1 MEGIGKMKCTKCGN
15 EIKDDVKFCPN
26 CGEEVKE
33 EKKIKFC
40 MKCGS
45 ELMPDSMFCSK
56 CGASITGEQKKG
68 KSPKPNKPVKKV
80 VGVIGI
86 LVVLVLIV
94 GCFMINS
101 DKAMYKAYA
110 EFHDEYCDKNLNY
123 EEFNDCA
130 AKIIMAPDNKKW
142 LAILDIVNLSFD
154 EDGDVIY
161 DSLRTK
167 ITLYRYS
174 WGKVKKVS
182 SFSKDVEIWNMS
194 GVFSLIDNELY
205 LFTNSHSRYQ
215 PANEKGNIEDVY
227 RLNEKNRFEAVK
239 VKEEKKMDDDG
250 DEYSVEYV
258 KPGMTSGDFFWLSN
272 CRYLDDYTDIRDSQ
286 LLFTNSI
293 ISTEVNEFADVV
305 KELSKYK
312 IKNQDDLQIAYGKI
326 FKDFGLV
333 DEAYEIDG
341 LLSSDYPVVGT
352 MKTEYGYYYVRTS
365 GNVALNGLIENGD
378 LDKALKSAD
387 GRKVTGIDGVYNDD
401 IPENFKIPDNITYI
415 GGGAFSG
422 CESLQQ
428 IEIPDSVEKIGGGA
442 FSGCE
447 SLQQIEIPDSVE
459 KIDGGAF
466 SGCESLQQIE
476 IPDSV
481 EKIGEDIFEYIDFPP
496 IIIASEG
503 SYAHQYAEEN
513 DLEWSAKE
521 LSKEELEE
529 RKLISEALNAYV
541 GYIENYKSSDKE
553 YKGEKYDGVSLG
565 YVNDDNIPECFM
577 WKNYS
582 YPPLGLT
589 LLSFVNGKVIS
600 QDIDIYGNYEE
611 CTYTPRSGRLCG
623 EYLLRGL
630 GIEYK
635 IYNLTDKFE
644 IISTAHNFWG
654 SWGNEEY
661 SVNGEN
667 YGSGEAVEE
676 YITSLGFNDLFSGD
690 DVYDS
695 VYSAYENMNK
705 VN

>member
-45 ELMPDSMFCSK
+45 ELIPDSMFCSK
-56 CGASITGEQKKG
+56 CGASITGGQKKG

-110 EFHDEYCDKNLNY
+110 EFHDEYCDKNLKY
-123 EEFNDCA
+123 EELNDCT
-130 AKIIMAPDNKKW
+130 AKIIMSPDNKKW
-142 LAILDIVNLSFD
+142 LAIYDIINASYD
-154 EDGDVIY
+154 DGYVDIESSK
-161 DSLRTK
+161 DK

-182 SFSKDVEIWNMS
+182 TFSKEFIGDGNFTT
-194 GVFSLIDNELY
+194 FSVIDNELY
-205 LFTNSHSRYQ
+205 LFLTYR
-215 PANEKGNIEDVY
+215 PNISKDNKLEGVY
-227 RLNEKNRFEAVK
+227 VLNENNIFKAVN
-239 VKEEKKMDDDG
+239 VKEVGKDDDIKYIMDSG
-250 DEYSVEYV
+250 IDLQNFLFLGNGFYENRNSAQLSVVNNVRSTNVSE
-258 KPGMTSGDFFWLSN
+258 F
-272 CRYLDDYTDIRDSQ
+272 TDI
-286 LLFTNSI
+286 L
-293 ISTEVNEFADVV
+293 E
-305 KELSKYK
+305 ELAKYK
-312 IKNQDDLQIAYGKI
+312 IKNQVDLQIAYGKI
-326 FKDFGLV
+326 LKEFGV
-333 DEAYEIDG
+333 HPAIDEYYDKP
-341 LLSSDYPVVGT
+341 LSSDYPVVGT

-365 GNVALNGLIENGD
+365 GNVALAGLTEKND
-378 LDKALKSAD
+378 FYKALKSAD
-387 GRKVTGIDGVYNDD
+387 GRKVTGIEYGGYTD
-401 IPENFKIPDNITYI
+401 IPKNLKIPDNITYI
-415 GGGAFSG
+415 GEDAFAG
-422 CESLQQ
+422 CENLQQ
-428 IEIPDSVEKIGGGA
+428 VEIPDSVEKIGGDA
-442 FSGCE
+442 FWGCE
-447 SLQQIEIPDSVE
+447 N
-459 KIDGGAF
+459 
-466 SGCESLQQIE
+466 LQQIE

-529 RKLISEALNAYV
+529 RKLIGEALDAYA

-553 YKGEKYDGVSLG
+553 YTGEKYDGVSLG

-589 LLSFVNGKVIS
+589 LLSYVNGKVIS

-654 SWGNEEY
+654 KEEY

-667 YGSGEAVEE
+667 YGSGEAVGE
-676 YITSLGFNDLFSGD
+676 YITSLGFNDSFSGD